1 MDNKGIVLLAVS
13 VLAALVLC
21 GALYLY
27 PHQTGTDSS
36 SPHIA
41 MNSSMEV
48 DNASDVDGSG
58 SSDEQ
63 NEVNRTAAN
72 QSAFTIHLE
81 KPPFV
86 E

>member
-1 MDNKGIVLLAVS
+1 MDNKSIVLLAVS
-13 VLAALVLC
+13 VLAALILC

-27 PHQTGTDSS
+27 PHQMKTDSS
-36 SPHIA
+36 PSIA

-48 DNASDVDGSG
+48 DNANNVDSSG

-63 NEVNRTAAN
+63 SEMNRTAAN
-72 QSAFTIHLE
+72 QSAFTIQLE

>member
-1 MDNKGIVLLAVS
+1 MDNKGIVLLAVT
-13 VLAALVLC
+13 VLATLILC
-21 GALYLY
+21 GALYLH
-27 PHQTGTDSS
+27 PHQMRADSS
-36 SPHIA
+36 SSIT

-48 DNASDVDGSG
+48 DNANNVDGPG

-63 NEVNRTAAN
+63 SEMNRTAAN
-72 QSAFTIHLE
+72 QSAFTIQLE